1 MTGREGIGVKMTSK
15 LGMALAVVVGLGGVG
30 SAFASWV
37 TFDIEWDGSVHGNGA
52 SATGFITF
60 DDTLVPQIVD
70 PADPPDDVAI
80 HLPSAAIADL
90 GITITGAS
98 IGNGSFGLDDFDRLV
113 FYAPIALDLT
123 KELIGQSLGTGC
135 NFGDDDPEACGANEN
150 EDDAGDFN
158 LFAKIGSGAPNGV
171 WFFNLQPAGSSD
183 GMLVTSMTPRQVP
196 EPGTLALFG
205 LGLAGLGA
213 MRRKKLAA

>member
-1 MTGREGIGVKMTSK
+1 MTSK
-15 LGMALAVVVGLGGVG
+15 LGMALAVIVGLGGVD

-37 TFDIEWDGSVHGNGA
+37 TFDITWDGSVYGNDA

-70 PADPPDDVAI
+70 PQAPPPGGVAI
-80 HLPSAAIADL
+80 LLPSAAIANL

-98 IGNGSFGLDDFDRLV
+98 DGNGTFGLSDFDRLV

-135 NFGDDDPEACGANEN
+135 NFGDDPDVCGEY

-158 LFAKIGSGAPNGV
+158 LFAKSGSGAPTGE
-171 WFFNLQPAGSSD
+171 WYFNLQPDGSTD
-183 GMLVTSMTPRQVP
+183 AMLVTSMTPRQVP
-196 EPGTLALFG
+196 EPGALALFG
-205 LGLAGLGA
+205 LGLAGIGA
-213 MRRKKLAA
+213 VRRKKLAA